1 MIMIMIMMMT
11 CNRAKFNK
19 TNTSRIAFSQVLETT
34 THSTVAATEVALR
47 MVYLHSS
54 KEEEPSALDKERPS
68 LTENASPTGSEH
80 EYTPALKLKKN
91 DALKPCVGPERGV
104 FFERLSQ
111 EMTVFVASDTLN
123 SLLVAS
129 SSNITAET
137 LILVSAHA
145 ASDWVGLGWMCFDW
159 VKWV

>member
-1 MIMIMIMMMT
+1 
-11 CNRAKFNK
+11 
-19 TNTSRIAFSQVLETT
+19 VLETT

-54 KEEEPSALDKERPS
+54 KEEEEPCALDKERPS

-91 DALKPCVGPERGV
+91 DALKSCVGPERGV

-145 ASDWVGLGWMCFDW
+145 ASDWVGLDVF
-159 VKWV
+159 

>member
-1 MIMIMIMMMT
+1 
-11 CNRAKFNK
+11 
-19 TNTSRIAFSQVLETT
+19 VLETT

-54 KEEEPSALDKERPS
+54 KEEEEVSSSDREKHS
-68 LTENASPTGSEH
+68 LMETLSPTGSEQD
-80 EYTPALKLKKN
+80 YTPTLKKKN
-91 DALKPCVGPERGV
+91 DALKPSVGPERGV

-137 LILVSAHA
+137 LILVSAA
-145 ASDWVGLGWMCFDW
+145 T
-159 VKWV
+159 

>member
-1 MIMIMIMMMT
+1 
-11 CNRAKFNK
+11 
-19 TNTSRIAFSQVLETT
+19 
-34 THSTVAATEVALR
+34 

-54 KEEEPSALDKERPS
+54 KEEEEVSNMDREKPS
-68 LTENASPTGSEH
+68 LLETVSPTGSED
-80 EYTPALKLKKN
+80 YTQAFKKKN
-91 DALKPCVGPERGV
+91 DALKPCVGTDRGV

-137 LILVSAHA
+137 LILVSAA
-145 ASDWVGLGWMCFDW
+145 A
-159 VKWV
+159 